1 MAAPV
6 DRPIQFRITASSV
19 MNSFYIPALA
29 GQIYAMPGMETMLH
43 AVINRPGVYDGFS
56 ANYSGA
62 GFSGMRFKFH
72 GLDSAGFDRWVAT
85 AKASGRTLDRA
96 DSTALARPSENV
108 PVMRFATVANGLY
121 SAAPNICVAP
131 GRPALDAP
139 V

>member
-1 MAAPV
+1 
-6 DRPIQFRITASSV
+6 
-19 MNSFYIPALA
+19 
-29 GQIYAMPGMETMLH
+29 METMLH

-96 DSTALARPSENV
+96 AHTALARPSEKV
-108 PVMRFATVANGLY
+108 PVMRFATVENGLY
-121 SAAPNICVAP
+121 SAELNMCVAP
-131 GRPALDAP
+131 GTPCMAETMGKEAHTTGQSMHQAMELTHAAAHYANRP
-139 V
+139 